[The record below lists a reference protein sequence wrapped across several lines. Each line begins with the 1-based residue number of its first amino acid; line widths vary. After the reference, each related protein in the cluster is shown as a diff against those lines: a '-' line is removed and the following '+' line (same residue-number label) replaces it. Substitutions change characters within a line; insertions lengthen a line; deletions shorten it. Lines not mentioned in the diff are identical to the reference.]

1 MKKENDLGR
10 DEIGALVWRTA
21 LPSMLAQFVSVL
33 YSIVDRMYIGHI
45 AGVGETALA
54 GVGVCGPVVTMV
66 GSAAVWISWGASPLM
81 GIRMGE
87 GRQGEARRILRTGFC
102 MLLAFSLAMMA
113 LVIPLREPML
123 RFFGASDATYPYA
136 DAYFTVY
143 LTGTVFALLAAGLN
157 QMIIAQGFAAQ
168 AMRLVVLGAALNIA
182 LDPVFIFAL
191 GMGVRGA
198 ALATILSQGL
208 SCVWVLRF
216 LTGKR
221 TLLRLRREN
230 FFIPA
235 RLLLPCISLGL
246 ATFVM
251 QASESVISVCFNASL
266 LKYGGD
272 IAVGAMTILSSVMQF
287 ALLPLQGIAQGS
299 QPITSYNYG
308 AGNVDRVRAT
318 FRLLVRVCL
327 LYSAALCALIMLA
340 PAPFA
345 RMFSPDAALVAFT
358 ARALRIYC
366 GALFLFGIQIACQIT
381 FVSIGNAPCSIFVAV
396 LRKFILLLPLIYL
409 MPHLFP
415 ADPTTAVYMA
425 EPVADAVAVTCTALL
440 FAWQFRRAMR
450 RLEKC

>member
-81 GIRMGE
+81 GIRMGQ
-87 GRQGEARRILRTGFC
+87 GRPEEARRILRTGFC

-182 LDPVFIFAL
+182 LDPVLIFAL
-191 GMGVRGA
+191 NMGVRGA
-198 ALATILSQGL
+198 ALATVLSQMASAAGAVIFLRGRRAAIRLERGGL
-208 SCVWVLRF
+208 SLSAARKI
-216 LTGKR
+216 LT
-221 TLLRLRREN
+221 
-230 FFIPA
+230 
-235 RLLLPCISLGL
+235 LGFTPF
-246 ATFVM
+246 AIIAIDNVM
-251 QASESVISVCFNASL
+251 LIAMNAIL
-266 LKYGGD
+266 QRYGGALEGD
-272 IAVGAMTILSSVMQF
+272 RLVTCAV
-287 ALLPLQGIAQGS
+287 IAQSFMLVMTMPLGGIS
-299 QPITSYNYG
+299 GGTQAILSYNYG
-308 AGNVDRVRAT
+308 ARQFGRVRDAQKKI
-318 FRLLVRVCL
+318 FRLCMAAVRAPVHEGRAGGRNFRVGDSRVHAGGD
-327 LYSAALCALIMLA
+327 SAG
-340 PAPFA
+340 
-345 RMFSPDAALVAFT
+345 
-358 ARALRIYC
+358 RAI
-366 GALFLFGIQIACQIT
+366 
-381 FVSIGNAPCSIFVAV
+381 
-396 LRKFILLLPLIYL
+396 
-409 MPHLFP
+409 
-415 ADPTTAVYMA
+415 
-425 EPVADAVAVTCTALL
+425 
-440 FAWQFRRAMR
+440 
-450 RLEKC
+450 